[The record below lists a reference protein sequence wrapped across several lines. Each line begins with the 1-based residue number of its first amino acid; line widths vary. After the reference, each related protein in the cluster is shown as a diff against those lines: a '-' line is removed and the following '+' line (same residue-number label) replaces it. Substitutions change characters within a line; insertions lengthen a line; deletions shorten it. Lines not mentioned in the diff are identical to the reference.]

1 MDVLSRRSYMS
12 ASFFMLVHGKDMMML
27 DSAAYDIIIII
38 TIMVGT
44 HFHLKDIRMLSH

>member
-12 ASFFMLVHGKDMMML
+12 ASFFMLIHGKDMMML
-27 DSAAYDIIIII
+27 DSAAYDIIII